1 MKNIGKGKK
10 KFISISFDSA
20 KTLITVIIFVFTAVS
35 AGATNYYVSLS
46 GDNSYTGLSAE
57 QAWRT
62 ITFSATKAKAG
73 DTVYIKGGNY
83 GHEHVVVSNS
93 GTSGS
98 QIVFEGYEGTPV
110 LDAGDYDGRAIYIYG
125 KSYITL
131 RNIRV
136 AKYRYGIWIDG
147 SSNHAIL
154 DGCVADSCCNTNYTS
169 YGYDGYGLLVQSSNY
184 CELRNCSTT
193 DNGGDN
199 IFLSKANFCT
209 LYNCKVYS
217 KQTVSNQFIT
227 DYYVVLAWSSNNTI
241 RNCYAEDI
249 NGSYK
254 GNHGFIIKD
263 GGTGTQH
270 STGNLFVNCTAN
282 KFEEC
287 FVCAHEAYENKFD
300 SCHADNT
307 GKHSTFN
314 FCFQNRDG
322 AYSNTFSNCTA
333 VGLIGIASIYS
344 GTETSCTDNQKNTLF
359 ENCIFKG
366 VYSTTIGAFLR
377 NATNTTFK
385 NCTYVDIP
393 RLFRFSKSGSGSDSN
408 SGTILRNCI
417 LSNVAE
423 TYDNSSL
430 SSPWASSGTETGYND
445 LSDVT
450 TFYSDFWNGIS
461 PLSGTGNI
469 SADPLFA
476 DAANSDFHLK
486 SQYGRWNGKSWV
498 NDDVTSPCIDAGAP
512 EDAYINE
519 PSFNGNRINMG
530 AYGNTAEASKSSET
544 NSLKTIENE
553 WLSYRIE
560 NQKLILQLSAS
571 DLTSGPVYVTL
582 TTMDGKI
589 VRQIFKQSDSVE
601 IDISGYRKGIMI
613 CTVTTS
619 DGTKS
624 IKFLNN

>member
-1 MKNIGKGKK
+1 MKKNTPNILKT
-10 KFISISFDSA
+10 FLISLDSA
-20 KTLITVIIFVFTAVS
+20 KTLIAGIIYILTAVS

-46 GDNSYTGLSAE
+46 GDNSLAGTSPD

-62 ITFSATKAKAG
+62 ITYSATKAKAG

-83 GHEHVVVSNS
+83 GHEHVVVSNY
-93 GTSGS
+93 GTSTS
-98 QIVFEGYEGTPV
+98 PLVFEGYEGTPV
-110 LDAGDYDGRAIYIYG
+110 LDAGDYNGMAIYIYG
-125 KSYITL
+125 KPYVTL

-136 AKYRYGIWIDG
+136 ANYRYGIWIDG
-147 SSNHAIL
+147 NSNHNIV

-169 YGYDGYGLLVQSSNY
+169 YGYDGYGLLIQSSNY

-199 IFLSKANFCT
+199 IFLSKSNFCT

-217 KQTVSNQFIT
+217 KQTVSNQYIT

-263 GGTGTQH
+263 GGSGSQH
-270 STGNLFVNCTAN
+270 STGNLFVNCIAK

-287 FVCAHEAYENKFD
+287 FVCAHDAYKNKFD
-300 SCHADNT
+300 SCYADNT

-322 AYSNTFSNCTA
+322 AYNNTFSNCRA
-333 VGLIGIASIYS
+333 VGLTGIASVYS
-344 GTETSCTDNQKNTLF
+344 GTETSCTDTQSNTLF

-385 NCTYVDIP
+385 NCTYVNIP
-393 RLFRFSKSGSGSDSN
+393 NLFRFSESGSGSDAN
-408 SGTILRNCI
+408 SGTILKNCI
-417 LSNVAE
+417 FSNVAA
-423 TYDNSSL
+423 TYDKSSL
-430 SSPWASSGTETGYND
+430 SSPWASSGSETGYSD
-445 LSDVT
+445 LGDVT
-450 TFYSDFWNGIS
+450 TSYSDFWNGIS

-486 SQYGRWNGKSWV
+486 SQYGRWNGTSWV

-519 PSFNGNRINMG
+519 PPFNGGRINMG
-530 AYGNTAEASKSSET
+530 AYGNTGEASKSSET
-544 NSLKTIENE
+544 SSLKTAEKE
-553 WLSYRIE
+553 LLSYSIE
-560 NQKLILQLSAS
+560 NQILTLQLSSS
-571 DLTSGPVYVTL
+571 DLISGPVYITL
-582 TTMDGKI
+582 TSMDGKSVRRTFRRDDSI
-589 VRQIFKQSDSVE
+589 V
-601 IDISGYRKGIMI
+601 IDISGYQKGIMI
-613 CTVTTS
+613 CTVSTS
-619 DGTKS
+619 GGTKS
-624 IKFLNN
+624 FKFLNN